1 MVANITM
8 EQLYYNQSLLDFFFR
23 EQAQRELENV
33 INAFDSTL
41 DALNA
46 IEEHFEDL
54 DEFEEICYSEDL
66 PDILEMLA

>member
-8 EQLYYNQSLLDFFFR
+8 QQLYYNQSLLDFFFR

-46 IEEHFEDL
+46 IEERFEDM

>member
-1 MVANITM
+1 MVASITM
-8 EQLYYNQSLLDFFFR
+8 RQLYYNPSLLNFFFR

-33 INAFDSTL
+33 IKAFDSTL
-41 DALNA
+41 DALDA

-54 DEFEEICYSEDL
+54 DEFEEVCYSEDL

>member
-8 EQLYYNQSLLDFFFR
+8 RQLYYNPSLLNFFFR
-23 EQAQRELENV
+23 EQAQRGLENV
-33 INAFDSTL
+33 IRAFDSTL
-41 DALNA
+41 DALDT

-54 DEFEEICYSEDL
+54 DEFEEVCYSEDL